1 MTSFT
6 FTKEERLC
14 HRKDISTLFR
24 KGNSFY
30 TPGFSVKW
38 AVTNKNQEYPVK
50 LLITVPKRYFKRA
63 VDRNKVK
70 RLIREAYRCNK
81 NDFYQFLM
89 DSDIQI
95 HLGIVFTHRNIPS
108 YKHTDEKISLILQQL
123 KKEIW
128 PIRELAIQNKKN
140 DSVHE

>member
-1 MTSFT
+1 MTGFT

-14 HRKDISTLFR
+14 HRRDISTLFS

-30 TPGFSVKW
+30 IPGFSVKW
-38 AVTNKNQEYPVK
+38 CVTDKKQEYPVK

-63 VDRNKVK
+63 VDRNQVK

-81 NDFYQFLM
+81 NEFYQFLM

-108 YKHTDEKISLILQQL
+108 HKHTDEKISLILQQL
-123 KKEIW
+123 KKEIG
-128 PIRELAIQNKKN
+128 PIRELALQNKKN
-140 DSVHE
+140 ASGQM